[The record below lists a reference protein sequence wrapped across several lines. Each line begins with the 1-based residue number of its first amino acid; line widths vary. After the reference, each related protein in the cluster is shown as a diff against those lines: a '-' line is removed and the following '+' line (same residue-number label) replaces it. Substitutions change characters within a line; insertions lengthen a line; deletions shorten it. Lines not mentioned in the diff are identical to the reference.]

1 MSAVAVVGSLSLDV
15 VAGGEARPGGAVF
28 YGARAL
34 ARMDAVARVVARCG
48 AGEVGLLLPPL
59 EALGLPVTFRA
70 GERTTSFSFHYEGD
84 RRVMDVDDVGD
95 PWSVTDAETWVRDAI
110 ADAGWIQVGALLR
123 TDFGAATLAALAQ
136 EERRLLIDA
145 QGLVRLG
152 RAGPLARDDAVDRE
166 IFSSL
171 SILKLSEAEAR
182 ILVGGDDPQRLR
194 TLGVPEVLV
203 THGSRGALVVTDR
216 IAERIAPVP
225 VGEVA
230 DPTGAGDSFSAVYL
244 WSRAHGA
251 DALEAAHR
259 ANAAAA
265 ALISTSS

>member
-1 MSAVAVVGSLSLDV
+1 VSTVAVVGSLSLDV

-34 ARMDAVARVVARCG
+34 ARMEADARVVARCG

-84 RRVMDVDDVGD
+84 RRVMDVDGIGD
-95 PWSVTDAETWVRDAI
+95 PWTPTDVLTWVREAVTDV
-110 ADAGWIQVGALLR
+110 DWIQVGALLR
-123 TDFGAATLAALAQ
+123 TDFGAATVAALAQ
-136 EERRLLIDA
+136 EDRRILIDA

-152 RAGPLARDDAVDRE
+152 RVGPLARDDAVDRE

-171 SILKLSEAEAR
+171 SVLKLSEAEAR
-182 ILVGGDDPQRLR
+182 ILVGGDDPERLR

-216 IAERIAPVP
+216 ITEQIAPVA
-225 VGEVA
+225 VGEVT

-251 DALEAAHR
+251 DAVEAARR
-259 ANAAAA
+259 ANVAAAE
-265 ALISTSS
+265 LISTSS